1 MAGPVLGFSQEHPG
15 CQNRFEHA
23 GVEKL
28 YTGSS
33 DKWRNYASYLAD
45 LRPH

>member
-1 MAGPVLGFSQEHPG
+1 MQV
-15 CQNRFEHA
+15 R
-23 GVEKL
+23 EKL

-45 LRPH
+45 FEAALTGY